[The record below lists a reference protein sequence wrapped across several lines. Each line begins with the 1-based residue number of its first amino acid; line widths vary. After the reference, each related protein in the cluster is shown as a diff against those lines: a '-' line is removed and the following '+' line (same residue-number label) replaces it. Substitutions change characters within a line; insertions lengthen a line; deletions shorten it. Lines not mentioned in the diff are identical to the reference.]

1 MRYTL
6 EELIKHQEE
15 EKLQREE
22 EIPLNDDDQDYY
34 DYYSWIQE
42 EYCGG

>member
-6 EELIKHQEE
+6 EELIRHQEE

-22 EIPLNDDDQDYY
+22 EVLLNYDDQD
-34 DYYSWIQE
+34 
-42 EYCGG
+42 